1 MSCLVIQLPNSLSH
15 PIPPFLLN
23 AACLA
28 EKHQIPISVFGLTQS
43 VLEPTIYH
51 TCGEHA
57 NHYTT
62 NEPTIYHTCGK
73 QANHYTLKINM
84 CKWLSEVEKLETN
97 KEHWSFYLQYG
108 DINII
113 NLHVY

>member
-51 TCGEHA
+51 TCGKH
-57 NHYTT
+57 
-62 NEPTIYHTCGK
+62 
-73 QANHYTLKINM
+73 ANHYTLKINM